1 MSASIIDTLEY
12 AMHVVVF
19 ISLVLVSLFSLEHLS
34 ITEMDSVPL
43 VIMTWVDT
51 QYVCK

>member
-19 ISLVLVSLFSLEHLS
+19 ISLVMVFLFSLKHFS
-34 ITEMDSVPL
+34 HDRNGFCSTGDNDV
-43 VIMTWVDT
+43 VDT
-51 QYVCK
+51 QFVCK